1 MTGDKQ
7 GSLTMRNQQQMSAQ
21 RAQRTCICSTVIC
34 VMDAE
39 LRQMVAQ
46 ERFNRVD
53 YPMLESRLKAAYE
66 RWRLKSLTVEVN
78 GVGKGVVDHLRA
90 EGLNIVPFLTNNASK
105 GAIIQNLQLAF
116 ERDEIRILNDP
127 ILKIELLNFEEKR
140 TASGAFTY
148 SAPSGQHDDCVMALA
163 MAWDSLG
170 MQERRFEPMMI
181 LGKDPVEEM
190 DKDSQLV

>member
-1 MTGDKQ
+1 
-7 GSLTMRNQQQMSAQ
+7 
-21 RAQRTCICSTVIC
+21 
-34 VMDAE
+34 
-39 LRQMVAQ
+39 
-46 ERFNRVD
+46 
-53 YPMLESRLKAAYE
+53 
-66 RWRLKSLTVEVN
+66 LKSLTVEVN

-105 GAIIQNLQLAF
+105 AAIIQNLQLAF

-127 ILKIELLNFEEKR
+127 ILKNELLNFEEKR

-148 SAPSGQHDDCVMALA
+148 CAPEGQHDDCVMALA